1 MSRYEKKLKEIEI
14 WEGTSGNMLPR
25 FTVPFR
31 MNAYLQVDDE
41 HDVESDDGAKR
52 PDVVAELS
60 EGAPDEVSAVEA
72 DERMPQSES
81 DPLAELAE
89 AHRLVVAIAA
99 IEVGIP

>member
-1 MSRYEKKLKEIEI
+1 
-14 WEGTSGNMLPR
+14 
-25 FTVPFR
+25 

-41 HDVESDDGAKR
+41 HDVESDDGAKC